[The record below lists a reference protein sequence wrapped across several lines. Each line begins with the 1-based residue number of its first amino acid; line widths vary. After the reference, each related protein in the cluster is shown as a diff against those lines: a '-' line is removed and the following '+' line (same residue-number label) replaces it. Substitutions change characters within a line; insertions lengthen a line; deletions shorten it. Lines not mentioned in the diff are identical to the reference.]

1 MFFVLRDSCRT
12 CQNREAFRALKNV
25 DATKFPLDLP
35 DAFRPKLCC
44 VSVETDNRSARSGHP
59 FRAERIRE
67 IKQKFRHLK
76 LFFFQHELF
85 SLIVFRRFSRLT
97 TKPHREAVF
106 SGFSPE
112 GVSKSAH
119 PLFLC
124 QIGHQKKDVQ
134 LSDGRFGVKAIVS
147 LRLLYSDF
155 FGIRVPLPGCGVEH
169 YNFGRGSHHLY
180 LRLVGDP
187 YGLAAQVSGCQTL
200 NLRIAQ

>member
-1 MFFVLRDSCRT
+1 MLTRQNFRLISRT
-12 CQNREAFRALKNV
+12 HSARNSVAFRWKRITVPPGADIRFGRN
-25 DATKFPLDLP
+25 
-35 DAFRPKLCC
+35 
-44 VSVETDNRSARSGHP
+44 VSVRSNRNSAISS
-59 FRAERIRE
+59 F
-67 IKQKFRHLK
+67 
-76 LFFFQHELF
+76 FFFQHELF
-85 SLIVFRRFSRLT
+85 SPIVFRRFSRLT
-97 TKPHREAVF
+97 TKPHRVAVF

-112 GVSKSAH
+112 GVSKPAH